1 MSKLKIGT
9 RLTASAAF
17 LLALMGIVVG
27 TAMFDAWTLAK
38 GLQELQSYNRLAETA
53 RKWADNNALNNDRAL
68 NLVISRNMPELTT
81 HLRPLMAEVVKENDQ
96 LLEQMKAQDTSEQG
110 VASIADIMQKRQVYQ
125 GARKKVLDALDQQNF
140 DQALALRD
148 QEMMPALNTFR
159 DAVAGFVTLQNDRSR
174 QYADALVARTQRAF
188 WQLGL
193 LFAVAVVVGVVS
205 TWLTNRSITV
215 PLRDAVS
222 AIDAVAQGDM
232 TQSIQVTRQDE
243 LGALQAAAQHMQVG
257 LTELVWQ
264 VQRSATRITQA
275 AQSVATGTLDLSQR
289 TEATAS
295 NLQETAASMEEFTA
309 TAKNNAASAH
319 KADQLSKD
327 ALVVAQKSRA
337 SVEQITHSM
346 SQIASSSARINE
358 VIRVI
363 DSIAFQT
370 NILALNA
377 SVEAARAG
385 EQGRGFAV
393 VATEVRNLAQRSA
406 EAANEIKALIGR
418 SVEEVHQ
425 GSTLVNSASETMRG
439 LADAVENVASTIAL
453 VTSATQEQTAGIEQV
468 NRAVT
473 NLDSM
478 TQQNATL
485 VETASAAA
493 ESLTHQ
499 AIRLNELAQRFHID
513 PQRVADLENSRAANP
528 LHRIQC
534 CKCARAP
541 VLCTTA
547 PGYQTPNPECRKR
560 AL

>member
-385 EQGRGFAV
+385 DQGRGFAV

-425 GSTLVNSASETMRG
+425 GSALVNSASETMRG

-528 LHRIQC
+528 LQI
-534 CKCARAP
+534 
-541 VLCTTA
+541 
-547 PGYQTPNPECRKR
+547 
-560 AL
+560 ALRPRLSA